1 MSYFGTNLKI
11 LRKRRAR
18 SQADLSQ
25 SLKLTRSSLSAYE
38 VGTAEPNYDT
48 LMRISKYFKVPI
60 DVFLK
65 DDLHEFSELRLTN
78 LENGF
83 DVDVS
88 GKKLRV
94 LTTTVNQENE
104 ENIELVPMAAQA
116 GYTQGLYDPEYIK
129 VLPTFQLPFL
139 SKDRKYRTFPIS
151 GDSMPPISHGS
162 FVTGEFIQNW
172 NYVKDGYPYIIVTKE
187 DGIVFKVVYNKIKS
201 NKSLLLCSTNTA
213 YEAYEVKVDDILEI
227 WKFTNYINS
236 DAPEFK
242 LQD

>member
-94 LTTTVNQENE
+94 LTTTVNQDNE

-201 NKSLLLCSTNTA
+201 NKTFLLCSTNTA